1 MKSPTIDRTRLIRM
15 AGVIWL
21 MIGLALVPVAL
32 YWYRTSP
39 EALLL
44 GAVIGLIFG
53 PMLDRLTVS
62 RMAAVN
68 VERIRR
74 LLPGDARLPLIEVQS
89 RRTYPIILFMIIM
102 GAVLRRSP
110 IPRDFLAPGYLVMG
124 IALILASR
132 VYFRVRL
139 DSPQTD

>member
-1 MKSPTIDRTRLIRM
+1 M

-21 MIGLALVPVAL
+21 SMGLALVTVAL
-32 YWYRTSP
+32 YWYRNSP
-39 EALLL
+39 DALLL

-53 PMLDRLTVS
+53 PMLNRVTVS

-74 LLPGDARLPLIEVQS
+74 LHPGNARLPLIEVQS
-89 RRTYPIILFMIIM
+89 RRTYLIIVFMIIM

-110 IPRDFLAPGYLVMG
+110 IPREYLAPGYLVMG

-132 VYFRVRL
+132 EYFRARL
-139 DSPQTD
+139 DSTQAD